1 MPYQHDRT
9 SGRNRQCPA
18 QATPG
23 RYRTTLL
30 FTMALWA
37 ALVQQPAGA
46 TTFYAVVLATPR
58 YTVGASTLQ
67 SGLFVSTDNARTWRQ
82 LGPRNVKGYS
92 MDAVDSSRGRIL
104 FMAAGNGV
112 HRSTDFG
119 ATWRVVTDWRMTEV
133 MDVMVDQHDPRWV
146 YAATAFGFWRS
157 GDGGDHWENPS
168 GELHGGYTYRLQT
181 LAAGNELVVAG
192 ENRFF
197 RSTDHGSA
205 WQGLDSF
212 TEPRG
217 ILGIV
222 GCTDGHCGASNGG
235 CRMYATGEGVMVAAA
250 NPGRRTPDRLPG
262 CPRMNVYAMIPAGG
276 TSAYVAGDSGI
287 WLYNACTSRCEER
300 TANIPNHIAH
310 ALVMANDT
318 LVAGTFGDGLFRLAG
333 NSWEQSGLEGA
344 IVWTLRRKEW

>member
-1 MPYQHDRT
+1 MPYQHDWASSRNHQRT
-9 SGRNRQCPA
+9 A
-18 QATPG
+18 QATPCS
-23 RYRTTLL
+23 YRTALL
-30 FTMALWA
+30 FATALWA
-37 ALVQQPAGA
+37 ALLQQPAGA

-58 YTVGASTLQ
+58 YAVGASTLQ
-67 SGLFVSTDNARTWRQ
+67 SGLFVSTDNAHTWRQ

-119 ATWRVVTDWRMTEV
+119 ATWRIVTDWRMTEV
-133 MDVMVDQHDPRWV
+133 MDVMVDQHDPRWI

-157 GDGGDHWENPS
+157 GDGGDHWENPP

-181 LAAGNELVVAG
+181 PGPGNELVVAG

-197 RSTDHGSA
+197 RSTDHGSS
-205 WQGLDSF
+205 WQAMGSF

-222 GCTDGHCGASNGG
+222 GCADGSCSASRGG

-250 NPGRRTPDRLPG
+250 GPARGAPAQLPG
-262 CPRMNVYAMIPAGG
+262 CPRMNVYAMISAGG
-276 TSAYVAGDSGI
+276 ASAYVAGDSGV
-287 WLYNACTSRCEER
+287 WLYNACTPRCEER
-300 TANIPNHIAH
+300 TANIANPIVH

-318 LVAGTFGDGLFRLAG
+318 LVAGTYGDGLFRMAG
-333 NSWEQSGLEGA
+333 NSWVQSGLEGS